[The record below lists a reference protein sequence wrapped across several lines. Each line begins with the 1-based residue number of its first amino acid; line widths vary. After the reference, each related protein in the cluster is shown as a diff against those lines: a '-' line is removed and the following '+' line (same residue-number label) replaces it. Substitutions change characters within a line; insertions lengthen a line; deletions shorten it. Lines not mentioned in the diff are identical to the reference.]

1 MWLTRMQV
9 PFLAIMVTAGALAS
23 AEAQEAASAWAKAPK
38 SAARLIAAPAG
49 EAPAGEGPYR
59 AGIEIKLAPATIT
72 YWRSPGDSGV
82 PPVFDFSHSSNLRS
96 AEVSFP
102 APTRIDEAGSEI
114 FGYERGVVF
123 PVRVTP
129 LERGKPVDLVLDLD
143 YAACEKICLP
153 VHARLELRVP
163 ANGASEI
170 PALAA
175 AEAMVPRQLSAEEI
189 ARDVA
194 IAPVTGEK
202 PTWRLTWRGAPAQD
216 LFAEPPDLFFIET
229 KRESDGFLVT
239 LAEHPKD
246 KPVPEQPVRFT
257 LTGPQPVEF
266 TLHLDASASK
276 P

>member
-1 MWLTRMQV
+1 MPMSLSRMQV
-9 PFLAIMVTAGALAS
+9 PFLAMMLTCCAS
-23 AEAQEAASAWAKAPK
+23 ASARARDSASAWANAPK

-49 EAPAGEGPYR
+49 EGSYR

-72 YWRSPGDSGV
+72 YWRSPGESGV

-102 APTRIDEAGSEI
+102 APKRIDEQGTDV
-114 FGYERGVVF
+114 FGYDRGVVL
-123 PVRVTP
+123 PVRITP
-129 LERGKPVDLVLDLD
+129 KQPSKPVDLSLDLD

-153 VHARLELRVP
+153 VHASLQLSVP
-163 ANGASEI
+163 AQDASET

-175 AEAMVPRQLSAEEI
+175 AEAAVPRRLSAEETARNI
-189 ARDVA
+189 AITPLAGAD
-194 IAPVTGEK
+194 K
-202 PTWRLTWRGAPAQD
+202 PTWRLAWRGPPASD

-229 KRESDGFLVT
+229 KGESGDFLVT

-246 KPVPEQPVRFT
+246 KALPDAPVRFT
-257 LTGPQPVEF
+257 LTGTQPVEF
-266 TLHLDASASK
+266 SLHLDGGAAK